1 MENHGPN
8 STVPNKSKFNNNFDI
23 KKGINKA
30 LTSQDSKV
38 TPSTNG
44 RKLIEYT
51 YKNAIGKNSN
61 GKPVNTIRVVVDKFG
76 NVITAYP
83 RK

>member
-1 MENHGPN
+1 MENHSPN

-38 TPSTNG
+38 TPSTN
-44 RKLIEYT
+44 
-51 YKNAIGKNSN
+51 
-61 GKPVNTIRVVVDKFG
+61 
-76 NVITAYP
+76 
-83 RK
+83 